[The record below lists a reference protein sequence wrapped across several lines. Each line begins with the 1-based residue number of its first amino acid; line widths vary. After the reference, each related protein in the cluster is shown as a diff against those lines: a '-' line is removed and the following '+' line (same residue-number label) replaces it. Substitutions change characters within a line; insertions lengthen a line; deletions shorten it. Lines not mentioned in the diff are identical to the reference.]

1 MERIENRTFDELK
14 IGDSASLVH
23 TLTYKDIQL
32 FAAMSGDVNPAH
44 VDPGFAKDDMFHKVI
59 AHGMW
64 GGALISTVLGT
75 ELPGPGAIYLGQ
87 SLQFRHPVGLG
98 DTITVAVR
106 VAEKNTE
113 KPRVTLD
120 CEAKNQKGETVI
132 TGTAEVIAPTEKIS
146 RPRVVLPEVELR
158 ERGRGYRLL
167 IEQTRGLQPIRTAVV
182 HPVDSV
188 SLIGAIE
195 AAREDLIVPVLV
207 GPEHKI
213 RAAAE
218 MARLDLA
225 SYEVVPTEHSA
236 AAANRAVALA
246 RAGQVSALMKGA
258 LHTDELMHAVVDA
271 ANGLRTARRISH
283 VFAMDTPAY
292 PRPLFITDAAINIF
306 PTLEDKRDIVQ
317 NAIDLVHALRQMLN
331 RDTLELPRVAILSAV
346 ETVTEKLKSTLDAA
360 ALCKMADRGQITGAI
375 LDGPLAFDN
384 AVSEEAAKTKNIVS
398 PVAGKADIFVV
409 PDLEAGNMLA
419 KQLEYLGEADAAGIV
434 LGARVPIILTSRADN
449 TLTRLGSCAMAQLL
463 VHHQQ
468 STKVSALRS

>member
-23 TLTYKDIQL
+23 TLTYKDIQI

-44 VDPGFAKDDMFHKVI
+44 VDPAFAKDDMFHKVI

-87 SLQFRHPVGLG
+87 SLQFRRPVGLG

-113 KPRVTLD
+113 KHRVTLD

-146 RPRVVLPEVELR
+146 RPRVVLPEIELR

-188 SLIGAIE
+188 SLIAAIE
-195 AAREDLIVPVLV
+195 AAREGLIVPVLV

-218 MARLDLA
+218 MAKLDLA

-236 AAANRAVALA
+236 AAADRAVALA

-258 LHTDELMHAVVDA
+258 LHTDELMHAVVAA

-283 VFAMDTPAY
+283 VYAMDAPAY
-292 PRPLFITDAAINIF
+292 PRPLFITDAAINMY

-346 ETVTEKLKSTLDAA
+346 ETVTEKIKSTLDAA

-384 AVSEEAAKTKNIVS
+384 AVSEEAAKTKGIVS

-419 KQLEYLGEADAAGIV
+419 KQLEYLGEAGAAGIV
-434 LGARVPIILTSRADN
+434 LGARVPIILTSRADS

-468 STKVSALRS
+468 SKKVSAL

>member
-14 IGDSASLVH
+14 IGDSASLVR

-44 VDPGFAKDDMFHKVI
+44 VDPAFAKDDMFHKVI

-87 SLQFRHPVGLG
+87 SLQFRRPVGLG

-106 VAEKNTE
+106 VAEKNTQ
-113 KPRVTLD
+113 KHRVTLD

-132 TGTAEVIAPTEKIS
+132 T
-146 RPRVVLPEVELR
+146 
-158 ERGRGYRLL
+158 
-167 IEQTRGLQPIRTAVV
+167 RTAVV

-188 SLIGAIE
+188 SLIAAIE
-195 AAREDLIVPVLV
+195 AAREGLIVPVLV

-218 MARLDLA
+218 MAKLDLA

-283 VFAMDTPAY
+283 VFAMDAPAY
-292 PRPLFITDAAINIF
+292 PRPLFITDAAINMY

-317 NAIDLVHALRQMLN
+317 NAIDLVRALRQMLN
-331 RDTLELPRVAILSAV
+331 RDTIELPRVAILSAV
-346 ETVTEKLKSTLDAA
+346 ETVTEKIKSTLDAA

-384 AVSEEAAKTKNIVS
+384 AVSEEAAKTKGIVS

-419 KQLEYLGEADAAGIV
+419 KQLEYLGDAGAAGIV

-468 STKVSALRS
+468 STKVSAL

>member
-23 TLTYKDIQL
+23 TLTYKDIQV

-44 VDPGFAKDDMFHKVI
+44 VDPAFAKDDMFHRVI

-87 SLQFRHPVGLG
+87 SLQFRRPVGLG

-106 VAEKNTE
+106 VAEKSTE
-113 KPRVTLD
+113 NHRVTLD

-188 SLIGAIE
+188 SLIAAIA
-195 AAREDLIVPVLV
+195 AAREGLIVPVLV

-218 MARLDLA
+218 MAKLDLA

-283 VFAMDTPAY
+283 VFAMDAPAY
-292 PRPLFITDAAINIF
+292 PRPLFITDAAINMY

-317 NAIDLVHALRQMLN
+317 NAIDLVRALRQMLN

-384 AVSEEAAKTKNIVS
+384 AVSEEAAKTKGIVS

-419 KQLEYLGEADAAGIV
+419 KQLEYLGEAGAAGIV

-449 TLTRLGSCAMAQLL
+449 TLTRLGSCAMAQLFA
-463 VHHQQ
+463 HHQQ
-468 STKVSALRS
+468 SAKVPAL